1 MDEITE
7 LSTIPKGLESDKVTE
22 RKRAASRLREL
33 LEVGTVIEYIDNTS
47 AVEHRPKGFNA
58 TTWRTLFKSIGKYVD
73 LEGNAINRL
82 EDKSAGT
89 NSTRETKKK
98 EVGDILRVYVKAAS
112 KNGPN
117 LYVHDI
123 LSHMIQILN
132 DQKMV
137 VWLCNDY
144 TQVLVQHI
152 FTVPRYVMEI
162 TRHMWDELCALY
174 FSLFMNPKPFFD
186 RTLLTRGILSI
197 VGLLA
202 QHQDPPCEKI
212 YLFFSE
218 ALKCINKEKS
228 SRVVEHLLAAF
239 NLFSTA
245 VATSARGRLCKL
257 GEDVFADLLQL
268 WTKCQSSVQEHLVEF
283 LLIQVR
289 VHHPKGRHRDEDGAW
304 STNDILWK
312 TNLLHLY
319 KLIVEELEPKAKLRN
334 EGAYRPGLLVLAADV
349 VYQVVLLNASGNC
362 AASETTQPT
371 AKRQKYQ
378 SVWMTV
384 RDNLVPESPC
394 LVVCRKDALQW
405 VCVSLHCLALDPRAH
420 PESSCTGDLWKKVW
434 TATLRM
440 VSGGTAEEEG
450 YDLLTAIVEQKLVEY
465 DVEPWKLL
473 NTTTSLASRSQLRFL
488 VALLSRN
495 PLPEIVPHSRTCCS
509 PSLPGSANYPFRVQL
524 LRFLLLCGSSEED
537 TASAAVVE
545 TSWINRP
552 PVSLMARV
560 VVALTQRTHSSLQ
573 LSQLKQLCVQESM
586 SSYTRRLLRASP
598 SDIWDEIEGIY
609 LASTF
614 DEAPDLHFHD
624 KQHEKLQACRRTM
637 EGAIPELLRA
647 LFHLLAMRT
656 GSLMRPLEEEVTR
669 SPRDRA
675 QQLSM
680 LLQLQVYHYCLVV
693 HIVLLLCGCEMFPG
707 AEQLVKEPAV
717 ETLQALLQCVCTA
730 VKDPVWGETDTSE
743 HYATIKVI
751 LEELNA
757 TFHFVHSH
765 LAEEEM
771 AAPSVS
777 KALSSLANEVSVGS
791 FPTELLEVMIQ
802 LANGKWVVPRVSA
815 SSITSVCSSSLA
827 SHAHSIPASFDED
840 LDSLGDRGVDNSE
853 PFSPTATPASSVSPD
868 EGVAQCGTS
877 VRALCQ
883 LEAVECLCSW
893 CKHSLQAAASSADKK
908 RAIHLDSQLM
918 NFIGDEH
925 FQPSKPVHV
934 QLVFRLC
941 EILGTDH
948 SAIKDEVLQTLM
960 EAFSALLTENR
971 KNQSIYRQSL
981 ASLSFLANHIATL
994 PEHAPARTRCQKI
1007 LTGFWGLYL
1016 EDHLSV
1022 STRVQLARTI
1032 RAFLEV
1038 DPQSTWMTITVK
1050 KKKKNDLE
1058 ETAVTFRDALITM
1071 VHDPDH
1077 HVRMFIARTVPIVY
1091 LADPRTLQLVSSEC
1105 QRETFEKVS
1114 GMLQKA
1120 HQVLDDQ
1127 DDLSREDDSVNR
1139 IASLMATLQHE
1150 ACVSPVCEQ
1159 KVVSLLAVAVGNEQ
1173 IEPDLCTKALRQMA
1187 VYLGYTCTR
1196 SYLSD
1201 VIVSLVT
1208 AWKAEG
1214 LAFSAFPC
1222 QIFGFRDQVEFL
1234 RSHSREVVPQLVF
1247 ACDEESLK
1255 WVAETLNR
1263 PLPDV
1268 LRESLPTSMVLILA
1282 CYASQGEGEE
1292 EDPKARAK
1300 SSHDL
1305 LISYLTEEGIAQV
1318 VERTM
1323 DEFVVELLSRTF
1335 ESPGSSTLLSKYFK
1349 SHDPEPCSPHYSTAA
1364 VRGTLSHLA
1373 SCYGG
1378 SNSGSTFI
1386 RVLCRKKDKLQRV
1399 LLGMSLRIESTHRVF
1414 RKRQLLVAYSFFV
1427 SMLCEELTG
1436 AGLEGMDAFV
1446 VMDTIHTMLRVLR
1459 RPLTQKNEFFALA
1472 CETLWTICKAA
1483 LGSQSHVKEL
1493 CRHVEGIL
1501 ATMIPFARLQTEEG
1515 AEALRLIN
1523 LLVRDSG
1530 SELLNKQA
1538 AVMDP
1543 FPEAPPFLDLCKRQQ
1558 EAVGHTSLKQEIQR
1572 FLLAGRD
1579 TSETFR
1585 TDGVRFLKTK
1595 VAVSRW
1601 ELEELTREGQCNLVS
1616 QLIQELVGLCR
1627 HPGSKREGEGQD
1639 SQELVSEVARC
1650 LGEIGAVELGSI
1662 ALVAVDDKSC
1672 GQSDVDLS
1680 LFGREWS
1687 AGEQVAAQVLQL
1699 LSRLLMDEEIE
1710 VVKASGECIRAVLL
1724 TKTGA
1729 GVLGKLEGLAPGDS
1743 WCAYLEPFKPGKKK
1757 KAVGSSAPAPSPTVA
1772 SLDVENLW
1780 IPAASVAHGNWITTL
1795 VGALITSGAMDDE
1808 VLVQLKP
1815 VCETKGKLP
1824 SCAQPTSPRSSA
1836 LRYGTNEVQR
1846 CIGQSE
1852 NRGRPAIQ
1860 SANVGRLDNT
1870 VVQDLLLE
1878 ACRNIGEP
1886 DSLYGAC
1893 STLSLDA
1900 RTLLTL
1906 YEHEG
1911 QWQAALG
1918 AYNLQMQLPGAAV
1931 ESNLMKC
1938 LQNLGL
1944 NHVLLT
1950 YLRGASSLSP
1960 HTPQVAGYQYE
1971 AAWRCSIWDNSVT
1984 NFSPAA
1990 SEQNNYHKHIYNAL
2004 LAVKEGDNHLLLSS
2018 LVQARSTVI
2027 NQLCST
2033 GLESAYSIY
2042 PALSRLQAVQELE
2055 DAATSIPGERHF
2067 LDRWKHRELASV
2079 DVDFPFIELLL
2090 ALRSSVLMNLMTHV
2104 ACGARQEEGQA
2115 PSVDVRRELEGFF
2128 VAQVS
2133 MLVSEVHLARQT
2145 KNFHVAEHALFVLKH
2160 LSLQRDQLGI
2170 ATGSLGCSVDWT
2182 REQEEA
2188 KLCWAKGEKT
2198 HAIHQM
2204 RSLLK
2209 KLEGLTASNS
2219 QATSVYPTALCLY
2232 GNWLAEMHL
2241 ESPTVIMTKYLQE
2254 AVTLMETSASTQGE
2268 ELIKAYLTLARYAD
2282 SQYQRI
2288 ERHMS
2293 SPAFEAKKQLLQQS
2307 KRDLEKLQTMSGDQR
2322 QIARHMQMLKSQS
2335 EEDAVSLDS
2344 LINDKQ
2350 QFLGKAVQNYILCLR
2365 TGNEHDLRI
2374 FRLCALW
2381 FDNSD
2386 QREMNRTVEN
2396 GFRQLQSYKFLPLMY
2411 QLAARMSAAVPT
2423 SPFQTILQE
2432 LICRVTIDHPHHCL
2446 YVVLALANASKDDT
2460 FSSEHTSGSKASART
2475 NAKLSKAKSTQHTT
2489 VDEDKV
2495 KAAKGVIAAV
2505 HSKKP
2510 SLVQSIQL
2518 LCDAYIDLAYH
2529 NVDAHKK
2536 SRDPIPLPKTCPLLK
2551 LTNMVGVAIPTVN
2564 LEVDPSCCYDKVV
2577 SLVAFD
2583 NHFELAG
2590 GINLPKVLSCT
2601 GSDGRRRKQL
2611 VKGKDDLRQDA
2622 VMQQVFI
2629 LVNRLL
2635 VREPVTRKRKLSIR
2649 TYKVIPLSQR
2659 SGIVEWCEGTVPL
2672 GFYLIG
2678 TPQKPS
2684 DGAHSRYRPMDW
2696 PSSDCR
2702 KRLMDVAKKTK
2713 VSKLQVFQEI
2723 CQHFRPVFHHFF
2735 MEHFAN
2741 PSEWFEKRLAYTRS
2755 VAASSIVG
2763 YIVGL
2768 GDRHVQNIL
2777 IDTKTAEFIHID
2789 LGVAFEQGKTLPTPE
2804 TVPFRLTQDLV
2815 DGMGIAG
2822 VEGVFRRCCEET
2834 LVVMRASHEELKT
2847 IVQVLIY
2854 DPLYLWNISPLK
2866 ALSLQRQ
2873 PEGEETATTH
2883 RGGGEMVDGDQ
2894 TAATS
2899 ANSCG
2904 SSNKMAER
2912 VLLRLQEKLEGIE
2925 DGVPLGISGQVNH
2938 LIQEATD
2945 IANLCQLFPGWQPWI

>member
-1 MDEITE
+1 M
-7 LSTIPKGLESDKVTE
+7 LSCSMF
-22 RKRAASRLREL
+22 S
-33 LEVGTVIEYIDNTS
+33 
-47 AVEHRPKGFNA
+47 
-58 TTWRTLFKSIGKYVD
+58 YV
-73 LEGNAINRL
+73 A
-82 EDKSAGT
+82 
-89 NSTRETKKK
+89 
-98 EVGDILRVYVKAAS
+98 
-112 KNGPN
+112 
-117 LYVHDI
+117 
-123 LSHMIQILN
+123 
-132 DQKMV
+132 
-137 VWLCNDY
+137 
-144 TQVLVQHI
+144 
-152 FTVPRYVMEI
+152 
-162 TRHMWDELCALY
+162 
-174 FSLFMNPKPFFD
+174 
-186 RTLLTRGILSI
+186 
-197 VGLLA
+197 
-202 QHQDPPCEKI
+202 
-212 YLFFSE
+212 
-218 ALKCINKEKS
+218 
-228 SRVVEHLLAAF
+228 
-239 NLFSTA
+239 
-245 VATSARGRLCKL
+245 
-257 GEDVFADLLQL
+257 
-268 WTKCQSSVQEHLVEF
+268 
-283 LLIQVR
+283 
-289 VHHPKGRHRDEDGAW
+289 
-304 STNDILWK
+304 
-312 TNLLHLY
+312 
-319 KLIVEELEPKAKLRN
+319 
-334 EGAYRPGLLVLAADV
+334 
-349 VYQVVLLNASGNC
+349 
-362 AASETTQPT
+362 
-371 AKRQKYQ
+371 
-378 SVWMTV
+378 
-384 RDNLVPESPC
+384 
-394 LVVCRKDALQW
+394 
-405 VCVSLHCLALDPRAH
+405 
-420 PESSCTGDLWKKVW
+420 
-434 TATLRM
+434 
-440 VSGGTAEEEG
+440 
-450 YDLLTAIVEQKLVEY
+450 
-465 DVEPWKLL
+465 
-473 NTTTSLASRSQLRFL
+473 
-488 VALLSRN
+488 
-495 PLPEIVPHSRTCCS
+495 
-509 PSLPGSANYPFRVQL
+509 
-524 LRFLLLCGSSEED
+524 
-537 TASAAVVE
+537 
-545 TSWINRP
+545 
-552 PVSLMARV
+552 
-560 VVALTQRTHSSLQ
+560 
-573 LSQLKQLCVQESM
+573 
-586 SSYTRRLLRASP
+586 RLLGASP
-598 SDIWDEIEGIY
+598 SNNWDEIERTY

-614 DEAPDLHFHD
+614 DEAPDLNFHD
-624 KQHEKLQACRRTM
+624 DLVVHRHEKLQGGTRTM
-637 EGAIPELLRA
+637 ESPIPELLQA
-647 LFHLLAMRT
+647 LFQLLAMRAS
-656 GSLMRPLEEEVTR
+656 SLMKPFEDEVSR
-669 SPRDRA
+669 SHRDRA

-680 LLQLQVYHYCLVV
+680 LLQLQAYHYCLVI
-693 HIVLLLCGCEMFPG
+693 HIVQLLCGCETFPGAG
-707 AEQLVKEPAV
+707 AEQLMKEPAV
-717 ETLQALLQCVCTA
+717 EALQALLQCACTA
-730 VKDPVWGETDTSE
+730 MKDPVWGETDRSE
-743 HYATIKVI
+743 YYGTIKI
-751 LEELNA
+751 MLEELNA

-765 LAEEEM
+765 LAEEM
-771 AAPSVS
+771 ATPSIS
-777 KALSSLANEVSVGS
+777 KALSVASEISMGS
-791 FPTELLEVMIQ
+791 FPAELLEIMIQ
-802 LANGKWVVPRVSA
+802 LANGKWVTPRVSA
-815 SSITSVCSSSLA
+815 SSVTSVCSSSLA
-827 SHAHSIPASFDED
+827 SHTHSIPASFDED
-840 LDSLGDRGVDNSE
+840 LDSLGDRGVDYSE
-853 PFSPTATPASSVSPD
+853 SFSPSATPASSVLPSD
-868 EGVAQCGTS
+868 EGVVQCGTT

-883 LEAVECLCSW
+883 LEAVEGLCSW
-893 CKHSLQAAASSADKK
+893 CKHSLRPAASSEDK
-908 RAIHLDSQLM
+908 RAAHLDLQLL
-918 NFIGDEH
+918 NLIREEH

-934 QLVFRLC
+934 QMVFRLC

-948 SAIKDEVLQTLM
+948 SSIKDEVLLTLM

-981 ASLSFLANHIATL
+981 ASLSFLAKHIAAL
-994 PEHAPARTRCQKI
+994 PEHTPARTRCQKI

-1032 RAFLEV
+1032 RAYLEV
-1038 DPQSTWMTITVK
+1038 DPQTTWMTITVK
-1050 KKKKNDLE
+1050 KKKKNDPE
-1058 ETAVTFRDALITM
+1058 ETAVTLHDALIAM

-1077 HVRMFIARTVPIVY
+1077 YVRMFIARTVPILF
-1091 LADPRTLQLVSSEC
+1091 LANTRTLQLVSGDC

-1127 DDLSREDDSVNR
+1127 DDLSKEDDSVNR

-1150 ACVSPVCEQ
+1150 ACISPVCEQ
-1159 KVVSLLAVAVGNEQ
+1159 KVVSLLAVAVGNKQ
-1173 IEPDLCTKALRQMA
+1173 IEPELCTKALRQMA
-1187 VYLGYTCTR
+1187 VFLGYTCVR
-1196 SYLSD
+1196 AYLSD
-1201 VIVSLVT
+1201 VIVSLVV
-1208 AWKAEG
+1208 AWKVEG
-1214 LAFSAFPC
+1214 LAFSDFPC
-1222 QIFGFRDQVEFL
+1222 QIFDFRDQVEFL
-1234 RSHSREVVPQLVF
+1234 RTHSREVVPQLVF

-1255 WVAETLNR
+1255 WVAETLNQ
-1263 PLPDV
+1263 PLPDL
-1268 LRESLPTSMVLILA
+1268 LRDSLPTSMVLILA
-1282 CYASQGEGEE
+1282 CYASQGGEGVEE
-1292 EDPKARAK
+1292 GEDPKARAK

-1305 LISYLTEEGIAQV
+1305 LISYLNEEGIAQV
-1318 VERTM
+1318 VEKTM

-1335 ESPGSSTLLSKYFK
+1335 EPPGSSSSLSKYFK
-1349 SHDPEPCSPHYSTAA
+1349 SHDPEPCSPHYSTTA
-1364 VRGTLSHLA
+1364 VKATLSHLA

-1378 SNSGSTFI
+1378 SHSGSTFI

-1414 RKRQLLVAYSFFV
+1414 RKRQLLVAYSLFV

-1446 VMDTIHTMLRVLR
+1446 IMDTIHTMLRVLR
-1459 RPLTQKNEFFALA
+1459 KPLARNEDAERNEFFALA

-1483 LGSQSHVKEL
+1483 LCTQSHVKEL
-1493 CRHVEGIL
+1493 CRHVQGIL
-1501 ATMIPFARLQTEEG
+1501 AAMIPFARLKTQEG
-1515 AEALRLIN
+1515 AEALKLIN

-1530 SELLNKQA
+1530 SQLLDEQV

-1543 FPEAPPFLDLCKRQQ
+1543 FPEAPPFLDLCKRQRELR
-1558 EAVGHTSLKQEIQR
+1558 EAIGHTSLKQEIER
-1572 FLLAGRD
+1572 FLLIGREA
-1579 TSETFR
+1579 SETFR
-1585 TDGVRFLKTK
+1585 TDGVRSLRTK
-1595 VAVSRW
+1595 IVGCRS
-1601 ELEELTREGQCNLVS
+1601 ELEELAKEGQCNLAS

-1627 HPGSKREGEGQD
+1627 HSRRREEEGQGL
-1639 SQELVSEVARC
+1639 QELVTEVARC
-1650 LGEIGAVELGSI
+1650 LGEIGVVELGCI
-1662 ALVAVDDKSC
+1662 ALVAVDDKRC
-1672 GQSDVDLS
+1672 DVDLS
-1680 LFGREWS
+1680 PFGRELS

-1699 LSRLLMDEEIE
+1699 LSKLLVDEDVE
-1710 VVKASGECIRAVLL
+1710 VVKASGECLRAVLL

-1729 GVLGKLEGLAPGDS
+1729 GVLSKLEGLAPGDS

-1757 KAVGSSAPAPSPTVA
+1757 KAVGSPAVPVPSPTVA

-1780 IPAASVAHGNWITTL
+1780 IPAANVAHGNWITTL
-1795 VGALITSGAMDDE
+1795 VGALITSGVMDDE

-1815 VCETKGKLP
+1815 VCETKVKFCEVIFPLCLHNILLRDMQEI
-1824 SCAQPTSPRSSA
+1824 SAVLSRRVRSFFMSVSSTAPTSSVRTHAIPSESVHTMISMVMYLRTKERPRKSTRDVGTAWDNNFWLDLDFLDIGKAAQLCSA
-1836 LRYGTNEVQR
+1836 YFTSLLCIEIWNEVQR
-1846 CIGQSE
+1846 SIGQSE
-1852 NRGRPAIQ
+1852 NGACPAID
-1860 SANVGRLDNT
+1860 SANRGRLDNT

-1893 STLSLDA
+1893 STLSLDE

-1950 YLRGASSLSP
+1950 YLRGASSLSH
-1960 HTPQVAGYQYE
+1960 HTPQVAGCQYE

-1984 NFSPAA
+1984 NFLPAT
-1990 SEQNNYHKHIYNAL
+1990 SEQNNYHKHVYDGL

-2027 NQLCST
+2027 SQLCST
-2033 GLESAYSIY
+2033 GLESAYSLY

-2055 DAATSIPGERHF
+2055 DAATSTPGERDF
-2067 LDRWKHRELASV
+2067 LDRWKRRELVSV
-2079 DVDFPFIELLL
+2079 DVDFPFIELVL
-2090 ALRSSVLMNLMTHV
+2090 ALRLSTLKNLMTCV
-2104 ACGARQEEGQA
+2104 AWDAKREGQA
-2115 PSVDVRRELEGFF
+2115 LSMGVRRELEGFF

-2145 KNFHVAEHALFVLKH
+2145 KNFHVAEHALFVLKQ
-2160 LSLQRDQLGI
+2160 LSLQRDQYGI
-2170 ATGSLGCSVDWT
+2170 AAGLDCSVDWT
-2182 REQEEA
+2182 REQEGA
-2188 KLCWAKGEKT
+2188 KLCWARGEKT

-2209 KLEGLTASNS
+2209 KLEVLTASNP
-2219 QATSVYPTALCLY
+2219 QAMSVYPTALCLY

-2241 ESPTVIMTKYLQE
+2241 ESPTVIMSKYLQE
-2254 AVTLMETSASTQGE
+2254 AVTLMENNSSAQGE
-2268 ELIKAYLTLARYAD
+2268 ELIKAYLMLARYAD

-2322 QIARHMQMLKSQS
+2322 LIARHMQMLKSQS

-2350 QFLGKAVQNYILCLR
+2350 QFLSKAVQNYILCLK

-2423 SPFQTILQE
+2423 SSFQTTLQE

-2446 YVVLALANASKDDT
+2446 YVVLALSNASKDDA
-2460 FSSEHTSGSKASART
+2460 FSSEHMSGSKASART
-2475 NAKLSKAKSTQHTT
+2475 NARLSKAKPAQHTS

-2495 KAAKGVIAAV
+2495 KAAKGVIAAIQA
-2505 HSKKP
+2505 KKA

-2551 LTNMVGVAIPTVN
+2551 LTNMVGVAIPTVE
-2564 LEVDPSCCYDKVV
+2564 LEVDPSCRYDNVV
-2577 SLVAFD
+2577 SLVGFD

-2672 GFYLIG
+2672 GCYLIG

-2684 DGAHSRYRPMDW
+2684 GGAHSRYRPMDW
-2696 PSSDCR
+2696 PSADCR
-2702 KRLMDVAKKTK
+2702 KRLMDAAKKTK
-2713 VSKLQVFQEI
+2713 DSKLKVFQEI

-2847 IVQVLIY
+2847 IVQVC
-2854 DPLYLWNISPLK
+2854 
-2866 ALSLQRQ
+2866 A
-2873 PEGEETATTH
+2873 H
-2883 RGGGEMVDGDQ
+2883 
-2894 TAATS
+2894 
-2899 ANSCG
+2899 
-2904 SSNKMAER
+2904 
-2912 VLLRLQEKLEGIE
+2912 
-2925 DGVPLGISGQVNH
+2925 
-2938 LIQEATD
+2938 
-2945 IANLCQLFPGWQPWI
+2945 IA